1 MGEEFVGRI
10 EISDSGFVFDP
21 KTGSTF
27 SLNHTGLRIL
37 RLLREG
43 RAREEISAELVRD
56 YGVDPG
62 DAQRDLDDFLMSL
75 REFARA

>member
-1 MGEEFVGRI
+1 MSEEFVGRI

-43 RAREEISAELVRD
+43 RAREEIAAVMIRD
-56 YGVDPG
+56 FGVDLS
-62 DAQRDLDDFLMSL
+62 DASRDLDDFIMSL
-75 REFARA
+75 KEFARA